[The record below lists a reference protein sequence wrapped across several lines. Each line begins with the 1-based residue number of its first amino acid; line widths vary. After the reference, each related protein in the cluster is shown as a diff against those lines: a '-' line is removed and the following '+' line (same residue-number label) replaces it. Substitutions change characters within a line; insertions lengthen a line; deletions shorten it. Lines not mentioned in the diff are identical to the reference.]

1 MSKVDYSVILH
12 QPIETVWAALTD
24 VENTPQW
31 QPEVIREWHPP
42 PGPIQVGDH
51 LHQIR
56 MFCSRRVA
64 STSEVKEYEPGRRM
78 VNASDPTV
86 LPWVRTAY
94 ACEPSGEDTRL
105 TFSIDLRG
113 TGLFTLLSP
122 LIQRALRRDVVTR
135 FATLE
140 TYLAMQGRRPD
151 KTAIKSA

>member
-1 MSKVDYSVILH
+1 MPKVDYSVILH

-24 VENTPQW
+24 FENTPQW
-31 QPEVIREWHPP
+31 QPEIIREWHTP

-56 MFCSRRVA
+56 TFRGRRVA
-64 STSEVKEYEPGRRM
+64 STSAVKEYEPERRM

-86 LPWVRTAY
+86 VPWVRTAY
-94 ACEPSGEDTRL
+94 ACEPSDEGTRL

-113 TGLFTLLSP
+113 KGMFMLLSP
-122 LIQRALRRDVVTR
+122 LIRRVLHKDVVTR

-140 TYLAMQGRRPD
+140 TYL
-151 KTAIKSA
+151 TT